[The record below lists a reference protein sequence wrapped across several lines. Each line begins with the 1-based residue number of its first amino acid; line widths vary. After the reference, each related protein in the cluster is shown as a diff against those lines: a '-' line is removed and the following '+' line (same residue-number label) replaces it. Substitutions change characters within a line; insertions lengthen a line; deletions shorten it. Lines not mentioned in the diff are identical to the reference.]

1 MRQTARTILAILLIS
16 SPAWAQKAN
25 VPLPKPSG
33 FNIFSVDQEVQIGR
47 QNAAQVG
54 KQYPVLPDSSP
65 ITQYVQR
72 LGHSLTEQLPQPTY
86 PFQFHVIR
94 EKDINAFALPGG
106 PVYVN
111 LGTIQA
117 CSNEAQLAG
126 VMAHEISHVYMRHS
140 TNEATKK
147 LAPELGLG
155 IFGSIFGGT
164 AGGQLAQLG
173 GQFVLGSAFLKYS
186 RDAESQADHVG
197 AQIMYDA
204 GYDPF
209 QLALFFAKLDEEGG
223 SRGSQ
228 FFSDH
233 PNPGNRSEAI
243 RTEVQQ
249 FPPKQFVTD
258 TPEFD
263 HIHQLAM
270 QEKTYTAQQIANG
283 QFSHEEP
290 EAGPN
295 TNGDRDRE
303 GPQGPPSLG
312 PSGNFRSFEHNAYRI
327 TYPENWQIHGDADSA
342 VTIAPRDGIANDAV
356 AVGAI
361 INNFQP
367 EHSTDIGTATQQ
379 LIASLQQS
387 NPALKQMGNAEDV
400 TVNKVHGKSVDMIGK
415 SPLTGSDG
423 QPERERDWLV
433 ALPAQ
438 DGSVIYVIFIAPD
451 QDFMNLRPTFEQ
463 MLRTLHLK

>member
-1 MRQTARTILAILLIS
+1 MRLIRQLSLILLLT
-16 SPAWAQKAN
+16 PALFAQKAN
-25 VPLPKPSG
+25 VPLPSPSG
-33 FNIFSVDQEVQIGR
+33 FNLFSVQQEIEVGR
-47 QNAAQVG
+47 QNAAEVA
-54 KQYPVLPDSSP
+54 KKYPLLPDASP
-65 ITQYVQR
+65 ITQFVQR
-72 LGHSLTEQLPQPTY
+72 LGHRLTDQLPQPTY

-140 TNEATKK
+140 TNQASKEEMAQVPLGVLGAMLGGGMGGS
-147 LAPELGLG
+147 LARVGMQ
-155 IFGSIFGGT
+155 IT
-164 AGGQLAQLG
+164 AGS
-173 GQFVLGSAFLKYS
+173 VFLKYS

-243 RTEVQQ
+243 RDEVRQ
-249 FPPKQFVTD
+249 FPAKQFVTN

-263 HIHQLAM
+263 QMHQLAM
-270 QEKTYTAQQIANG
+270 QERTYTAQQIANG
-283 QFSHEEP
+283 QFAHEAP
-290 EAGPN
+290 DAGPN
-295 TNGDRDRE
+295 GS
-303 GPQGPPSLG
+303 GGGQGPSLG
-312 PSGNFRSFEHNAYRI
+312 PSGNFQTFRHNAYTV
-327 TYPENWQIHGDADSA
+327 TYPENWQIHGDAESA
-342 VTIAPRDGIANDAV
+342 VTIAPTNGIANDAV

-361 INNFQP
+361 INAFQP
-367 EHSTDIGTATQQ
+367 EKAADIDTATHQ

-387 NPALKQMGNAEDV
+387 NPALKEIGNDENV

-433 ALPAQ
+433 ALPAS
-438 DGSVIYVIFIAPD
+438 DGSVIYVVFIAPD
-451 QDFMNLRPTFEQ
+451 QDFMRLRPTFEQ

>member
-1 MRQTARTILAILLIS
+1 MRQSALRSLLAILLIGTS
-16 SPAWAQKAN
+16 LWAQKAN

-33 FNIFSVDQEVQIGR
+33 FNLFSVEQEIEVGK
-47 QNAAQVG
+47 QNAAEVA
-54 KQYPVLPDSSP
+54 KKYPLLPDSNP
-65 ITQYVQR
+65 IAQFVQR
-72 LGHSLTEQLPQPTY
+72 LGHQLIDQLPQPTY

-126 VMAHEISHVYMRHS
+126 VMAHEISHVYMRH
-140 TNEATKK
+140 ATKQASK
-147 LAPELGLG
+147 EEMAQVPLGVLGAMLGGGVGGSLAQIGMQ
-155 IFGSIFGGT
+155 IT
-164 AGGQLAQLG
+164 AGS
-173 GQFVLGSAFLKYS
+173 VFLKYS

-209 QLALFFAKLDEEGG
+209 QLALFFAKLDEEAG

-243 RTEVQQ
+243 RNEVQQ
-249 FPPKQFVTD
+249 FPKKEFVTN

-263 HIHQLAM
+263 QMHQLAM
-270 QEKTYTAQQIANG
+270 QERSYTAQQIANG
-283 QFSHEEP
+283 QFAHEAP

-295 TNGDRDRE
+295 GDNGA
-303 GPQGPPSLG
+303 QPSIG
-312 PSGNFRSFEHNAYRI
+312 PSGNYRTFKHGAYTV
-327 TYPENWQIHGDADSA
+327 TYPENWQIHGDAESA
-342 VTIAPRDGIANDAV
+342 VTIAPRNGIANDAV
-356 AVGAI
+356 AIGAI
-361 INNFQP
+361 INEFQP
-367 EHSTDIGTATQQ
+367 ENSAGIDTATHQ
-379 LIASLQQS
+379 LVRSLQQS
-387 NPALKQMGNAEDV
+387 NPALKEIGNDEDV

-438 DGSVIYVIFIAPD
+438 DGSVIYVVFIAPD